1 MKPRH
6 IALLTVALLAM
17 PLLCGAEPAG
27 TQPGRTD
34 VAGTSTESKNN
45 VNKEK
50 PMSNDKERTMIDLTD
65 TNAWEVPARWPGARL
80 TQEKAGFVIESETT
94 QPEGPGVISYGV
106 IATRERH
113 GAPGLRGTLIFEVD
127 FVDYTNNAEYLNK
140 YMSAIG
146 QPSDHEDPVFG
157 LYLMGWG
164 ITIGNLKGFV
174 TGMDDGDRKRAVQFH
189 FDSYSKWGFGSC
201 MNRQIS
207 TQDQQ
212 KYPRFTQKELMEST
226 KDYFAGKETYE
237 AWARRVMPYRSMND
251 STALSARHY
260 PLDKSGTGSSGV
272 IQGRSWGHRYGI
284 MLSDDGNTFSWLLDG
299 KVMDSC
305 DITGYFSSS
314 TDDFA
319 DGVYISIG
327 GGAGFRKNLW
337 QFANPRLTVKP

>member
-1 MKPRH
+1 MN
-6 IALLTVALLAM
+6 T
-17 PLLCGAEPAG
+17 
-27 TQPGRTD
+27 
-34 VAGTSTESKNN
+34 
-45 VNKEK
+45 EK
-50 PMSNDKERTMIDLTD
+50 PVPNDKQKTMKDLTD
-65 TNAWEVPARWPGARL
+65 ANAWEKLQSGAFTESGANRYRL
-80 TQEKAGFVIESETT
+80 TQEQAGFVIESETT
-94 QPEGPGVISYGV
+94 RPEGPGVISYGV

-113 GAPGLRGTLIFEVD
+113 GAPGLKGTLIFEVD
-127 FVDYTNNAEYLNK
+127 FVEYTNNGEYLNK

-146 QPSDHEDPVFG
+146 QPSDHEDPIFG
-157 LYLMGWG
+157 NYLMGWG

-189 FDSYSKWGFGSC
+189 FDGYSKWGFGSC

-212 KYPRFTQKELMEST
+212 KYPRFTQKELMERLA
-226 KDYFAGKETYE
+226 DYFAGKETYE
-237 AWARRVMPYRSMND
+237 DAVRRMTPYRSMD
-251 STALSARHY
+251 DATVLSARHY
-260 PLDKSGTGSSGV
+260 PLDEGGTGGGGV

-337 QFANPRLTVKP
+337 RFANPRLRVKP